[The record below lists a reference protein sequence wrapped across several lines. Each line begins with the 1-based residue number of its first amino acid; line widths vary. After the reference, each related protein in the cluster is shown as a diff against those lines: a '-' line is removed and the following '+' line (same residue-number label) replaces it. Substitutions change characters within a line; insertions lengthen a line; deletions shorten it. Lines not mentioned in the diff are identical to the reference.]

1 MMLNYLTVMIPD
13 LATLGRVCL
22 AERSWR
28 RRRSRARVIT
38 PQRQARAG

>member
-13 LATLGRVCL
+13 LATLGRVWL